1 MPAFHAKYRKFSSF
15 LEHYSLVGSSH
26 EDPTIDLPASSCGDA
41 LDPGEQSMTFECVWQ
56 LLLVVPLV
64 LWMMLTSYRGGA
76 TDRFAVNVFGTL
88 LLLASCFPGLA
99 PRKSGLAAETLAQA
113 LTGLSEKDLRQ
124 GRGRI
129 LVIETM
135 PGRSNK
141 RKRSDLTT

>member
-1 MPAFHAKYRKFSSF
+1 
-15 LEHYSLVGSSH
+15 
-26 EDPTIDLPASSCGDA
+26 
-41 LDPGEQSMTFECVWQ
+41 MTFECVWQ

-76 TDRFAVNVFGTL
+76 TDRFAINVFGTL

-99 PRKSGLAAETLAQA
+99 ARKSGLAAETLAQA
-113 LTGLSEKDLRQ
+113 LTGLSETDLRQ

-135 PGRSNK
+135 PGRRSKKGNGSN
-141 RKRSDLTT
+141 LAT